1 MVQEWDGETRAGT
14 PEESWRAI
22 HETMDRARSSM
33 YVAGTATIML
43 LWAAIFS
50 LGVGSQYAIL
60 TLASEFAERSP
71 WVFGVLWGI
80 LMVPGMVGSGFIG
93 HRAGKKIAPG
103 DAARSAGIRVFLYWL
118 AVVVAAFL
126 IPAAAGMWN
135 AGDGEQ
141 IPAVTLGI
149 VSLGY
154 ILFGIMHRL
163 VLAVVGVG
171 FAAAFYIPNYLV
183 DGDEAMLVSA
193 ALMVVVVVLGAWWI
207 RKSGVH

>member
-1 MVQEWDGETRAGT
+1 MQQSDGEAKALT
-14 PEESWRAI
+14 PEESWRDI

-33 YVAGTATIML
+33 YVAGSATILL
-43 LWAAIFS
+43 LWAAIAS
-50 LGVGSQYAIL
+50 VGVVSQYAIL

-71 WVFGVLWGI
+71 WIFGVLWGT

-93 HRAGKKIAPG
+93 RRAGRKIAAG
-103 DAARSAGIRVFLYWL
+103 DAARKAGIRVFLYWL
-118 AVVVAAFL
+118 AVVVAMFL

-135 AGDGEQ
+135 AENGDN
-141 IPAVTLGI
+141 IPGVTLGI
-149 VSLGY
+149 LSLAY
-154 ILFGIMHRL
+154 ILFGIMHRPVL
-163 VLAVVGVG
+163 VAVGAG

-193 ALMVVVVVLGAWWI
+193 ASMLAVVILGAWWI

>member
-1 MVQEWDGETRAGT
+1 MDISDGETRAGT
-14 PEESWRAI
+14 PEESWRTI

-33 YVAGTATIML
+33 YVAGTAPIML
-43 LWAAIFS
+43 LWAAIAS

-71 WVFGVLWGI
+71 WIYTVLWGV

-93 HRAGKKIAPG
+93 RRAGRKIAPG
-103 DAARSAGIRVFLYWL
+103 DAARKAGIRVFLYWL
-118 AVVVAAFL
+118 AVVVAVFL

-135 AGDGEQ
+135 AEDGDN
-141 IPAVTLGI
+141 IPGVAIGI
-149 VSLGY
+149 VSLAY
-154 ILFGIMHRL
+154 ILFGIMHRP
-163 VLAVVGVG
+163 VLAAVGVG

-183 DGDEAMLVSA
+183 EGDEVMLVSA

>member
-1 MVQEWDGETRAGT
+1 MDISDGETGAVT
-14 PEESWRAI
+14 PEESWRDI

-33 YVAGTATIML
+33 YVAGMATIML
-43 LWAAIFS
+43 LWAAIAS
-50 LGVGSQYAIL
+50 VGVISQYAIL

-71 WVFGVLWGI
+71 WIFGVLWGI
-80 LMVPGMVGSGFIG
+80 LMVPGMVGSGLIG
-93 HRAGKKIAPG
+93 HRAGRKIAPG

-118 AVVVAAFL
+118 AVVVAMFL

-135 AGDGEQ
+135 AEDGYN
-141 IPAVTLGI
+141 IPGVSIGI

-154 ILFGIMHRL
+154 ILFGIMHRP
-163 VLAVVGVG
+163 VLAAVGVG
-171 FAAAFYIPNYLV
+171 FAAAFYIPKYLV
-183 DGDEAMLVSA
+183 DGYEVMLVSA

>member
-1 MVQEWDGETRAGT
+1 MNISDGETGAGT
-14 PEESWRAI
+14 PEESWRDI

-33 YVAGTATIML
+33 YVAGTATITL
-43 LWAAIFS
+43 LWAAIAL

-71 WVFGVLWGI
+71 WIFGVLWGI

-93 HRAGKKIAPG
+93 RRAGRKIAPG

-118 AVVVAAFL
+118 ALVVAVFL
-126 IPAAAGMWN
+126 IPTAVGMWN
-135 AGDGEQ
+135 AEDGDN
-141 IPAVTLGI
+141 IPGVAIGI
-149 VSLGY
+149 VSLAY
-154 ILFGIMHRL
+154 ILFGIMHRP
-163 VLAVVGVG
+163 VLAAVGVG
-171 FAAAFYIPNYLV
+171 FAAAFYIPNRLV

-193 ALMVVVVVLGAWWI
+193 ALMVIVVALGAWWI

>member
-1 MVQEWDGETRAGT
+1 MKESDGETGTGT
-14 PEESWRAI
+14 PEESWRDI

-43 LWAAIFS
+43 LWAAIAA

-71 WVFGVLWGI
+71 WIFGVLWGI

-93 HRAGKKIAPG
+93 HRAGRKIAPG
-103 DAARSAGIRVFLYWL
+103 DAARSAGIQVFLYWL
-118 AVVVAAFL
+118 AVVVAMFL
-126 IPAAAGMWN
+126 IPLAAGMWN
-135 AGDGEQ
+135 AEDGDN
-141 IPAVTLGI
+141 IPGVAIGI
-149 VSLGY
+149 VSLAY
-154 ILFGIMHRL
+154 ILFGIMHRP
-163 VLAVVGVG
+163 VLAAVGVG

-183 DGDEAMLVSA
+183 DGDEVMLISA